1 MVWCVRYILCDVTAG
16 DVPVS
21 VQTLDMEEWHMTTH
35 SSRALVNYPKNRY
48 INIVPCEC
56 CGWVLWACAE
66 VCAVGMCCGRVLWVG
81 AVGGCCGRVLW
92 ACAVGV
98 CYGRVLW
105 ACAVGMC

>member
-1 MVWCVRYILCDVTAG
+1 MRYTPCDVWCVVYGVWYTPCDVTAG

-56 CGWVLWACAE
+56 CG
-66 VCAVGMCCGRVLWVG
+66 RVLWVG
-81 AVGGCCGRVLW
+81 AVGECCGRVLW

-98 CYGRVLW
+98 CCGRVLRLL
-105 ACAVGMC
+105 CAATVQYATL